1 MLEGTHARSWTDGEV
16 VLGMALSQ
24 WRVRLRRSLALLSMI
39 AVAVAG
45 FTLLTGAA
53 VTSRLDTVGTVAA
66 NYRPV
71 YDLVVRPKDAVLPL
85 EQQHNLVQS
94 GQLAG
99 MRGGITTAQWREIQ
113 AVRGVSV
120 AAPVAVIGYVMRTVP
135 VTIDLSEELDPTAER
150 QVLRVQPTWVTDAGL
165 SRIPDG
171 PAFIYVTRNRLD
183 VVPNSELAS
192 GGGLPPPEEVDADGQ
207 RVKICPAT
215 PSISEDD
222 WLQPTDLRARS
233 SLTCVGG
240 LGSTDREGKVMRP
253 VVTLVWTVPFLMA
266 AVDPDSEAALA
277 GLDQAVTSGRYFS
290 SAEKPTSHR
299 LDGMQ
304 YPYSKLPIL
313 IADRPQIDGALSI
326 DVQRLNPGATD
337 LVRTAS
343 DDQRL
348 RAALRDESGTPVAQ
362 RSMSIDEPYRN
373 MVDRMLHPGQLG
385 IEYDLAT
392 ANTMWLHSFWT
403 VGPANT
409 VQAADGLTAQ
419 PAPYDLKIWGKGA
432 DDGGSSRHVP
442 MEFADTS
449 VRGGVAIHRNTARA
463 YDPQAGGINMPDAAM
478 GAVGTFDPAKV
489 SLGSA
494 LSAVPMDT
502 YFNPGADGADEASRQ
517 ALGGQRLAPN
527 ANVTGLLSQPPLM
540 LTTMASLPAIF
551 DPGAYNTE
559 PGYPEYQLNTDAP
572 ISVVRVRL
580 AGDVGIDAVS
590 RERVRV
596 IAEEIA
602 QRTGLQ
608 VDITLGSSPTAVTV
622 HYPAGDYG
630 RPDLAVTESWVQKGV
645 AAVLVRAADRKS
657 VLLSILVLAVCALAV
672 LNANTAAIRAR
683 RTEFGI
689 LACLG
694 WNRRQL
700 AQLMFTEI
708 TGIGLAAGI
717 AGTVL
722 ALAFAFAFGL
732 NIVWSHT
739 LLAIPAAVALALL
752 AGGWPAW
759 RAARPDPGETIRPAV
774 LGIAARRRA
783 PRRVATLALA
793 NLARTPGRTLLGAMS
808 LMIGVAALTVL
819 LAITFAFRGA
829 VTGTLLGDA
838 VTLQARTVDYIAV
851 TVTIVLGI
859 VSVADVLY
867 LNISER
873 AAEFALFGAVGW
885 TDAVL
890 NRLVVIE
897 AIGMGVIGGTL
908 GAAAGLGA
916 AAAFA
921 GGITTPIVWCAV
933 AALAFGVAVSAVSVV
948 VPVAMLRRLPTAQ
961 LLAEG

>member
-1 MLEGTHARSWTDGEV
+1 M
-16 VLGMALSQ
+16 LGMALSQ

-71 YDLVVRPKDAVLPL
+71 YDLLVRPKDAVLPL
-85 EQQHNLVQS
+85 ERQRNLVQS

-99 MRGGITTAQWREIQ
+99 MRGGITVDQWREIQ
-113 AVRGVSV
+113 AMRGVSV
-120 AAPVAVIGYVMRTVP
+120 AAPVSVVGYVMRTVP
-135 VTIDLSEELDPTAER
+135 VTIDLSDAIDPTAER

-171 PAFIYVTRNRLD
+171 PAYLYVTRNRLD
-183 VVPNSELAS
+183 VVPNSELKS
-192 GGGLPPPEEVDADGQ
+192 GGGLPPPEEVDADGR
-207 RVKICPAT
+207 RVKICPVTAA
-215 PSISEDD
+215 IGQDE

-233 SLTCVGG
+233 SLTCIGG
-240 LGSTDREGKVMRP
+240 MGSTDREGKAMRP

-277 GLDQAVTSGRYFS
+277 GLDKSVTSGRYFT

-299 LDGMQ
+299 LPGMP
-304 YPYSKLPIL
+304 YPYSRLPIL
-313 IADRPQIDGALSI
+313 IADRPQVDGAL
-326 DVQRLNPGATD
+326 DVDVRRLNPGAAD
-337 LVRTAS
+337 LVRTGT

-348 RAALRDESGTPVAQ
+348 RAALANESGTPVKKA
-362 RSMSIDEPYRN
+362 SMPIDEPYRN
-373 MVDRMLHPGQLG
+373 MVDRMLHPGELG
-385 IEYDLAT
+385 VEYDLAT

-403 VGPANT
+403 VGPAD
-409 VQAADGLTAQ
+409 VEQAGDGMRARA
-419 PAPYDLKIWGKGA
+419 APYDLKIWGQGA

-449 VRGGVAIHRNTARA
+449 VRDGVAVHRNLAHG
-463 YDPQAGGINMPDAAM
+463 YELKPGDVSMPDAAL

-489 SLGSA
+489 SLGGA

-502 YFNPGADGADEASRQ
+502 YFNPGADGADEASRR
-517 ALGGQRLAPN
+517 ALGGKRLAPN
-527 ANVTGLLSQPPLM
+527 ANVTGLLSQPPLL
-540 LTTMASLPAIF
+540 LTTMEAMPAIF
-551 DPGAYNTE
+551 DPGAYSTE
-559 PGYPEYQLNTDAP
+559 PDYPEYQLNTGAP

-580 AGDVGIDAVS
+580 AGDVGIDPVS

-596 IAEEIA
+596 IAEDIA
-602 QRTGLQ
+602 RRTGLQ

-622 HYPAGDYG
+622 GYPAGNYG
-630 RPDLAVTESWVQKGV
+630 RPDLAVAEPWVQKGV
-645 AAVLVRAADRKS
+645 AAVLVDAADRKS

-683 RTEFGI
+683 RTELGI

-700 AQLMFTEI
+700 AQLLFTEI
-708 TGIGLAAGI
+708 AGIGLAAGVV
-717 AGTVL
+717 GTVL
-722 ALAFAFAFGL
+722 AFVFALLFGL
-732 NIVWSHT
+732 DTTWAHT
-739 LLAIPAAVALALL
+739 LLAIPAAVGLALL

-759 RAARPDPGETIRPAV
+759 RAARPDPGETVRPAV
-774 LGIAARRRA
+774 LGIAVRRRA

-793 NLARTPGRTLLGAMS
+793 NLTRTPGRTLLGAMS
-808 LMIGVAALTVL
+808 LMIGVAALTML

-838 VTLQARTVDYIAV
+838 ITLQARTVDYIAV
-851 TVTIVLGI
+851 AVTIVLGI

-921 GGITTPIVWCAV
+921 GGITPAIVWCAV
-933 AALAFGVAVSAVSVV
+933 AAMAFGDAVSAVSVV
-948 VPVAMLRRLPTAQ
+948 VPIAMLRRLPTAQ

>member
-1 MLEGTHARSWTDGEV
+1 
-16 VLGMALSQ
+16 MALSQ

-53 VTSRLDTVGTVAA
+53 VTSRLDTVGTVTA

-71 YDLVVRPKDAVLPL
+71 YDLLVRPKDAVLPL
-85 EQQHNLVQS
+85 EQQRNLVQS

-99 MRGGITTAQWREIQ
+99 MRGGITVDQWREIQ
-113 AVRGVSV
+113 ATRDVSV
-120 AAPVAVIGYVMRTVP
+120 AAPVSVIGYVMRTVP
-135 VTIDLSEELDPTAER
+135 VTIDLSDVLDPTAER

-171 PAFIYVTRNRLD
+171 PAYLYVTRNRLD
-183 VVPNSELAS
+183 VVPNSELKS

-207 RVKICPAT
+207 RVRICPVAA
-215 PSISEDD
+215 SIGERD

-240 LGSTDREGKVMRP
+240 AGSTDREGKAMRP

-266 AVDPDSEAALA
+266 AIDPDSEAALA
-277 GLDQAVTSGRYFS
+277 GLDRAVTSGRYFTP
-290 SAEKPTSHR
+290 AEAPTAHR
-299 LDGMQ
+299 LEGMP
-304 YPYSKLPIL
+304 YPYAKLPIL
-313 IADRPQIDGALSI
+313 IADQPQVDATLNV
-326 DVQRLNPGATD
+326 DVRRLDPGAAD
-337 LVRTAS
+337 LVRTSS

-348 RAALRDESGTPVAQ
+348 RAALGDEPGTPVAQ
-362 RSMSIDEPYRN
+362 RSTSIEEPYRN
-373 MVDRMLHPGQLG
+373 MVDRMLHPGELG
-385 IEYDLAT
+385 VEYDLAT
-392 ANTMWLHSFWT
+392 SNTMWLHQFWT

-409 VQAADGLTAQ
+409 EQAGDGLSAQ
-419 PAPYDLKIWGKGA
+419 PDPYDLKIWGQGA
-432 DDGGSSRHVP
+432 DDGGSSRYVP

-449 VRGGVAIHRNTARA
+449 VRSGVAIHRNTAHG
-463 YDPQAGGINMPDAAM
+463 YQVQPGEVQMPDAAL

-489 SLGSA
+489 SLGGA

-502 YFNPGADGADEASRQ
+502 YFNPGAEGADEASRQ
-517 ALGGQRLAPN
+517 ALGGKRLSPN

-540 LTTMASLPAIF
+540 LTTMAALPSIF
-551 DPGAYNTE
+551 DPGAYTTE
-559 PGYPEYQLNTDAP
+559 PSYPEYELNTAAP

-580 AGDVGIDAVS
+580 GGDVGIDAVS

-602 QRTGLQ
+602 RRTGLQ
-608 VDITLGSSPTAVTV
+608 VDITLGSSPTGVTV
-622 HYPAGDYG
+622 HYPAGNYG
-630 RPDLAVTESWVQKGV
+630 RPDLAVAEPWVQKGV
-645 AAVLVRAADRKS
+645 AAVLVSAADRKS

-683 RTEFGI
+683 RSEFGI

-708 TGIGLAAGI
+708 AGIGLAAGV

-722 ALAFAFAFGL
+722 ALALALALGL
-732 NIVWSHT
+732 NVTWSHT

-759 RAARPDPGETIRPAV
+759 RAARPDPGETVRPAV
-774 LGIAARRRA
+774 LGFAVRRRA

-793 NLARTPGRTLLGAMS
+793 NLVRTPGRTLLGAMS
-808 LMIGVAALTVL
+808 LMIGVAALTML

-838 VTLQARTVDYIAV
+838 VTLQARTVDYVAV
-851 TVTIVLGI
+851 AVTIVLGI

-885 TDAVL
+885 TDSVL
-890 NRLVVIE
+890 HRLVVIE
-897 AIGMGVIGGTL
+897 AVGMGVIGGTL

-916 AAAFA
+916 AAAFV
-921 GGITTPIVWCAV
+921 GGITAAIVWCAV
-933 AALAFGVAVSAVSVV
+933 AALAFGIAVSAVSVV
-948 VPVAMLRRLPTAQ
+948 VPIAMLRRLPTAQ

>member
-1 MLEGTHARSWTDGEV
+1 
-16 VLGMALSQ
+16 MALSQ

-53 VTSRLDTVGTVAA
+53 ATSRLDTVGTVAA

-71 YDLVVRPKDAVLPL
+71 YDLLVRPKDAVLPL
-85 EQQHNLVQS
+85 ERQRNLVQS

-99 MRGGITTAQWREIQ
+99 MRGGITVDQWREIQ
-113 AVRGVSV
+113 AVRDVSV
-120 AAPVAVIGYVMRTVP
+120 AAPVAVVGYVMRTVP
-135 VTIDLSEELDPTAER
+135 VTIDLSDVLDPTVER

-165 SRIPDG
+165 SQVPDG
-171 PAFIYVTRNRLD
+171 PAYLYVTRNRLD
-183 VVPNSELAS
+183 VVPNSELRS

-215 PSISEDD
+215 ETIGEDD

-240 LGSTDREGKVMRP
+240 VGSTDREGKAMRP
-253 VVTLVWTVPFLMA
+253 AVTLVWTVPFLMA

-277 GLDQAVTSGRYFS
+277 GLDRAVTSGRYFT
-290 SAEKPTSHR
+290 SAEQPTSHR
-299 LDGMQ
+299 LEGMP
-304 YPYSKLPIL
+304 YPYSMLPIL
-313 IADRPQIDGALSI
+313 IADRPRVDTTL
-326 DVQRLNPGATD
+326 DVDVRRLDPRSVD
-337 LVRTAS
+337 LVRTSS

-348 RAALRDESGTPVAQ
+348 RAALGGESGMPVTQ
-362 RSMSIDEPYRN
+362 RSIAIEKPYRS
-373 MVDRMLHPGQLG
+373 MVDRMLNPGELG
-385 IEYDLAT
+385 VEYDLAT
-392 ANTMWLHSFWT
+392 ANTMWLHTFWT

-409 VQAADGLTAQ
+409 TQAGDGLRAE

-432 DDGGSSRHVP
+432 DDGGTSRYVP
-442 MEFADTS
+442 RELADTS
-449 VRGGVAIHRNTARA
+449 VRDGVAVHRNLAHGYQLKTG
-463 YDPQAGGINMPDAAM
+463 DVNMPDAAL

-502 YFNPGADGADEASRQ
+502 YFNPGAGGADEASRQ
-517 ALGGQRLAPN
+517 ALGGKRLSPN

-540 LTTMASLPAIF
+540 LTTMQALPAIF
-551 DPGAYNTE
+551 DPGAYSTE
-559 PGYPEYQLNTDAP
+559 PAYPEYQLNTAAP

-602 QRTGLQ
+602 RRTGLQ

-630 RPDLAVTESWVQKGV
+630 RPDLALAEPWVQKGV

-683 RTEFGI
+683 RTELGV

-694 WNRRQL
+694 WHRRQL

-708 TGIGLAAGI
+708 AGVGLAAGI
-717 AGTVL
+717 AGTL
-722 ALAFAFAFGL
+722 FALAFAFVFGL
-732 NIVWSHT
+732 SIAWTHT

-752 AGGWPAW
+752 AGGWPVW
-759 RAARPDPGETIRPAV
+759 RAARPDPGQTIRPAA
-774 LGIAARRRA
+774 LGIAVRRRA

-808 LMIGVAALTVL
+808 LTIGVAALTML

-829 VTGTLLGDA
+829 VTGTLLGEV
-838 VTLQARTVDYIAV
+838 VTLQARTVDHIAV
-851 TVTIVLGI
+851 AVTIVLGI

-890 NRLVVIE
+890 RRLVVIE
-897 AIGMGVIGGTL
+897 AIAVGVIGGTL

-933 AALAFGVAVSAVSVV
+933 AALPTGVAVSAVSVV

>member
-1 MLEGTHARSWTDGEV
+1 MR
-16 VLGMALSQ
+16 GMVLSQ
-24 WRVRLRRSLALLSMI
+24 WRVRLRRALALLSMI

-71 YDLVVRPKDAVLPL
+71 YDLLVRPKDAVLPP
-85 EQQHNLVQS
+85 ERQRNLVQS

-99 MRGGITTAQWREIQ
+99 MRGGITVGQWRQIQ

-120 AAPVAVIGYVMRTVP
+120 AAPVAMIGYVMRTVP
-135 VTIDLSEELDPTAER
+135 ITVDLADQLDPTVER

-165 SRIPDG
+165 SQIPDG
-171 PAFIYVTRNRLD
+171 PAYLYVTRNRLD
-183 VVPNSELAS
+183 VVPNSELES

-207 RVKICPAT
+207 RVKICPAA
-215 PSISEDD
+215 PSVDEGD

-233 SLTCVGG
+233 SLTCIGHA
-240 LGSTDREGKVMRP
+240 GSTDREGKAMRP
-253 VVTLVWTVPFLMA
+253 AVTLVWTVPFLMA

-277 GLDQAVTSGRYFS
+277 GLDQAVTSGRYFT
-290 SAEKPTSHR
+290 SAERPTSHR
-299 LDGMQ
+299 LDGML

-326 DVQRLNPGATD
+326 DVQRLNPGATE
-337 LVRTAS
+337 LVRTGS

-348 RAALRDESGTPVAQ
+348 RADLGTESGSPVAQ
-362 RSMSIDEPYRN
+362 RSIAIDEPYRDI
-373 MVDRMLHPGQLG
+373 VDRMLRPGQLG
-385 IEYDLAT
+385 IEYDMAT

-403 VGPANT
+403 VGTPST
-409 VQAADGLTAQ
+409 VQVEDGLSAR

-432 DDGGSSRHVP
+432 ADGGSSRHVP

-449 VRGGVAIHRNTARA
+449 VRGGVAIHRNMSREYA
-463 YDPQAGGINMPDAAM
+463 PQAGGINMPDAAM
-478 GAVGTFDPAKV
+478 GAVGTFDPAKI

-502 YFNPGADGADEASRQ
+502 YFNPGAEGADEASRQ

-540 LTTMASLPAIF
+540 LTTMAALPAIF
-551 DPGAYNTE
+551 DPGAYSTE
-559 PGYPEYQLNTDAP
+559 PAYPEYQLNTSAP

-580 AGDVGIDAVS
+580 AGDVGVDLIS

-608 VDITLGSSPTAVTV
+608 VDITLGSSPTAMTV
-622 HYPAGDYG
+622 HYPAGNFG
-630 RPDLAVTESWVQKGV
+630 RPDLAVAEPWVQKGV

-657 VLLSILVLAVCALAV
+657 VLLSVLVLAVCALAV

-683 RTEFGI
+683 RIEFGI
-689 LACLG
+689 LTCLG
-694 WNRRQL
+694 WNRRHL
-700 AQLMFTEI
+700 LQLMFTEI
-708 TGIGLAAGI
+708 AGIGLAAGLVGN
-717 AGTVL
+717 AL
-722 ALAFAFAFGL
+722 ALGFAFALGL
-732 NIVWSHT
+732 NIPWSHT
-739 LLAIPAAVALALL
+739 LLAIPVAVALALL

-759 RAARPDPGETIRPAV
+759 RAARPDPGEVIRPAV
-774 LGIAARRRA
+774 LGVAARRQA
-783 PRRVATLALA
+783 PRRLATLALA
-793 NLARTPGRTLLGAMS
+793 NLARTPGRTALGATS
-808 LMIGVAALTVL
+808 LMIGVAALTML

-829 VTGTLLGDA
+829 VSGTLLGDA

-851 TVTIVLGI
+851 AVTIVLGL

-885 TDAVL
+885 SDGML
-890 NRLVVIE
+890 NRLVVVE

-908 GAAAGLGA
+908 GAAAGLGG

-921 GGITTPIVWCAV
+921 GGMTAPIVWCSV
-933 AALAFGVAVSAVSVV
+933 AALVSGVAVSAVSVV
-948 VPVAMLRRLPTAQ
+948 VPIAMLRRLPTAQ

>member
-1 MLEGTHARSWTDGEV
+1 M
-16 VLGMALSQ
+16 LGMALSQ

-53 VTSRLDTVGTVAA
+53 VTSRLDTVGTVEA

-71 YDLVVRPKDAVLPL
+71 YDLLVRPKDAVLPL
-85 EQQHNLVQS
+85 ERQRNLVQS

-99 MRGGITTAQWREIQ
+99 MRGGITVDQWREIQ
-113 AVRGVSV
+113 SVRGVSV
-120 AAPVAVIGYVMRTVP
+120 AAPVSVIGYVMRTVP
-135 VTIDLSEELDPTAER
+135 VTVDLSGQLDPAAER

-171 PAFIYVTRNRLD
+171 PAYLYATRNRLD
-183 VVPNSELAS
+183 VVPNSELKS
-192 GGGLPPPEEVDADGQ
+192 GGGLPPPEEVDADGR

-215 PSISEDD
+215 ATIGEND

-240 LGSTDREGKVMRP
+240 MGSTDREGKRMRP
-253 VVTLVWTVPFLMA
+253 TVTLVWTVPFLMA

-277 GLDQAVTSGRYFS
+277 GLDKAVTSGRYFT

-299 LDGMQ
+299 LAGMP
-304 YPYSKLPIL
+304 YPYSMLPIL
-313 IADRPQIDGALSI
+313 IADKPQVDATL
-326 DVQRLNPGATD
+326 DVDVRRLDPGSVD
-337 LVRTAS
+337 LVRTSA

-348 RAALRDESGTPVAQ
+348 RAALGGESGTPVER
-362 RSMSIDEPYRN
+362 RSIAIEKPYRS
-373 MVDRMLHPGQLG
+373 MVDRMLNPGKLG
-385 IEYDLAT
+385 VEYDLAT
-392 ANTMWLHSFWT
+392 SNTMWLHTFWT

-409 VQAADGLTAQ
+409 AQAGDNLRAEA
-419 PAPYDLKIWGKGA
+419 APYDLKIWGQGA
-432 DDGGSSRHVP
+432 DDGGSSRYVP

-449 VRGGVAIHRNTARA
+449 VRDGVAVHRN
-463 YDPQAGGINMPDAAM
+463 QAHGYQLKPGDISMPDAAL

-489 SLGSA
+489 SLGGA

-502 YFNPGADGADEASRQ
+502 YFNPGADAADEASRQ
-517 ALGGQRLAPN
+517 ALGGKRLTPN

-540 LTTMASLPAIF
+540 LTTMEALPAIF
-551 DPGAYNTE
+551 DPGAYSTE
-559 PGYPEYQLNTDAP
+559 PDYPEYQLNTGAP

-580 AGDVGIDAVS
+580 GGDVGIDPVS

-602 QRTGLQ
+602 RRTGLQ

-622 HYPAGDYG
+622 HYPAGNYG
-630 RPDLAVTESWVQKGV
+630 RPDLAVAEPWVQKGV
-645 AAVLVRAADRKS
+645 ASVLVRAADRKS
-657 VLLSILVLAVCALAV
+657 VLLSVLVLAVCALAV

-694 WNRRQL
+694 WQRRHL
-700 AQLMFTEI
+700 LRLMFTEI
-708 TGIGLAAGI
+708 AGIGFAAGV
-717 AGTVL
+717 AGTLL
-722 ALAFAFAFGL
+722 ALTFAFVLGL
-732 NIVWSHT
+732 AIPWSHT

-759 RAARPDPGETIRPAV
+759 RAARPDPGETIRPAA
-774 LGIAARRRA
+774 LGIAVRRRA

-793 NLARTPGRTLLGAMS
+793 NLVRTPGRTLLGAMS

-829 VTGTLLGDA
+829 VTGTLLGEA

-851 TVTIVLGI
+851 AVTIVLGI

-897 AIGMGVIGGTL
+897 AVGMGVLGGTL

-921 GGITTPIVWCAV
+921 GGVTAAIVWCA
-933 AALAFGVAVSAVSVV
+933 AGALVFGVAVSAVSVI
-948 VPVAMLRRLPTAQ
+948 VPIAMLRRLPTAQ